1 MSFIWIVLLWV
12 CDETAG
18 NALIVEFAK
27 TISMEALVSDCA
39 SAIQRLGLISCD
51 STILQLGA
59 QFGLGVETFEGI
71 AGVDQLL
78 STHCPIS
85 CQICDGNIT
94 MLNFNSTHG

>member
-1 MSFIWIVLLWV
+1 
-12 CDETAG
+12 
-18 NALIVEFAK
+18 
-27 TISMEALVSDCA
+27 MEALVSDCA

-59 QFGLGVETFEGI
+59 QFGLGAETFEGI
-71 AGVDQLL
+71 TGVDQPL

-94 MLNFNSTHG
+94 MWIIFIIYAGKDLDFFQHFFSDVTQK